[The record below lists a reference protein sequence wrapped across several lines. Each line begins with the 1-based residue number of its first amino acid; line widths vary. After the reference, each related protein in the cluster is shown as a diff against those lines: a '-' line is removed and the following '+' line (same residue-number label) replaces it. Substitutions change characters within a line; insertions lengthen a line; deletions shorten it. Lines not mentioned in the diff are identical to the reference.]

1 MRGKFITLEGG
12 EGAGK
17 TTLIKAVQAA
27 LVAKGLDVVV
37 TREPGGT
44 PGAEVLRDILLK
56 GATDRWSPVT
66 EALLMYAARVDHVE
80 RLIEPA
86 LSRGAWVISDRFA
99 DSTMAYQGY
108 GGGVDPARIRAI
120 HGAAIGD
127 FKPDLTLILDL
138 ETSEGLARAGKRL
151 VEAGSAEDRY
161 ERMERDFHDRL
172 RNGFLEIAKAD
183 PLRCRVID
191 AAVDLDPRTGLERTV
206 ARGEDATR
214 FERFDADFHAR
225 LRQAFLDI
233 AAREPERCCVLDA
246 RSDADAVA
254 AAALQ
259 AIETRLGAPA

>member
-1 MRGKFITLEGG
+1 VRGKFITLEGG

-17 TTLIKAVQAA
+17 TTLIKALQAA
-27 LVAKGLDVVV
+27 LAAKGLDVVV

-86 LSRGAWVISDRFA
+86 LARGAWVISDRFA
-99 DSTMAYQGY
+99 DSTMAYQGTA
-108 GGGVDPARIRAI
+108 GGVPLDRIRQL
-120 HGAAIGD
+120 HGAALGD
-127 FKPDLTLILDL
+127 FRPDLTLVL
-138 ETSEGLARAGKRL
+138 
-151 VEAGSAEDRY
+151 
-161 ERMERDFHDRL
+161 
-172 RNGFLEIAKAD
+172 
-183 PLRCRVID
+183 
-191 AAVDLDPRTGLERTV
+191 DLDPRTGLERTV

-233 AAREPERCCVLDA
+233 AAREPERCVVLDA
-246 RSDADAVA
+246 GSDADAVA